1 MTISREIQLGS
12 LRLGGHN
19 PLFLIA
25 GPCVIESEAHARSM
39 AERVAKIASDAGV
52 PFIFKASYDK
62 ANRSSVKAFRGPGLA
77 EGLRILGKIKSDL
90 HLPILTDIH
99 DASQAAPA
107 AEVVD
112 ILQIPAFLSRQTDL
126 LVAAAKTGRI
136 VNVKKAQFLSPWD
149 MGNVAEKIAAAGN
162 QKIILTERGASFGYN
177 NLVVDMRSF
186 PVLAKF
192 GYPVVYDV
200 THSVQLPGGQ
210 GHSSGGQPEFIEPLA
225 RAGVATGVDGIFL
238 ETHDNPA
245 AALSDGPNALPLAQL
260 PQLLARLDNS
270 FVRAVDLLFACKGR
284 VVVAGM
290 GKSGLVGRKISATFS
305 STGTPSFFL
314 HPAEAL
320 HGDLGLL
327 ARGDTLLAITYGGET
342 QEILNLLEALKRLEI
357 PIVTLTGNPKSTL
370 AEASEV
376 VLDVSVKEEAC
387 SLNLAPTASTTVA
400 MAVGDALAVS
410 LLDRRNFR
418 HDDFAALHPAGRL
431 GKKLLRVEHLM
442 HTGDALP
449 RVSPETPMPATF
461 HEMSAKKL
469 GMTTVTTPDGKLAGI
484 LTDGD
489 LRRLMEKHG
498 GATLSMTAGDC
509 MVRAPQTIGPKL
521 LASEALN
528 LMEKKKITS
537 VVVVDASQKVVGVV
551 HLHDLWTLELI

>member
-1 MTISREIQLGS
+1 MS
-12 LRLGGHN
+12 LDT
-19 PLFLIA
+19 
-25 GPCVIESEAHARSM
+25 AR
-39 AERVAKIASDAGV
+39 RV
-52 PFIFKASYDK
+52 
-62 ANRSSVKAFRGPGLA
+62 
-77 EGLRILGKIKSDL
+77 LRIEAQAIQ
-90 HLPILTDIH
+90 DI
-99 DASQAAPA
+99 
-107 AEVVD
+107 
-112 ILQIPAFLSRQTDL
+112 
-126 LVAAAKTGRI
+126 
-136 VNVKKAQFLSPWD
+136 
-149 MGNVAEKIAAAGN
+149 
-162 QKIILTERGASFGYN
+162 
-177 NLVVDMRSF
+177 
-186 PVLAKF
+186 
-192 GYPVVYDV
+192 
-200 THSVQLPGGQ
+200 
-210 GHSSGGQPEFIEPLA
+210 
-225 RAGVATGVDGIFL
+225 
-238 ETHDNPA
+238 
-245 AALSDGPNALPLAQL
+245 
-260 PQLLARLDNS
+260 LARLDNS

-284 VVVAGM
+284 VVVTGM

-320 HGDLGLL
+320 HGDLGML
-327 ARGDTLLAITYGGET
+327 ARGDALLAITYGGET
-342 QEILNLLEALKRLEI
+342 QEILDLLESLKRLEI

-400 MAVGDALAVS
+400 TAVGDAIAVS
-410 LLDRRNFR
+410 LLDRRGFQ

-442 HTGDALP
+442 HGGEALP

-498 GATLSMTAGDC
+498 GATRSMTAGDC
-509 MVRAPQTIGPKL
+509 MVRNPQTISAKL